1 MRGVLVGILLF
12 SIHFCSAQEIK
23 NDTIPR
29 GNLADTL
36 AQDSRPVET
45 IESYAKRY
53 DPRKAMLYAAVMPG
67 AGQFYNKKYWK
78 MPLVYGGFTGFVY
91 GINFYQDNYL
101 RFKEELFGLIND
113 PTSNGASLSPSLL
126 TEEQLRTLVDRTR
139 RERDFLI
146 ILTGFFYILQMVDA
160 HVDSHL
166 KEFDLNPKLQVRI
179 EPMIE
184 NDLLVG
190 RNTGV
195 AVRIRF

>member
-1 MRGVLVGILLF
+1 MRGVLLGILLF
-12 SIHFCSAQEIK
+12 WIHFCSAQEIT

-29 GNLADTL
+29 GNLADTV
-36 AQDSRPVET
+36 AQDSRPVEP

-78 MPLVYGGFTGFVY
+78 MPLVYGGFAVTLTLVT
-91 GINFYQDNYL
+91 FYDQQHTKF
-101 RFKEELFGLIND
+101 RKELFGVLND
-113 PTSNGASLSPSLL
+113 PAGGLGPSRL
-126 TEEQLRTLVDRTR
+126 TTNQLRLGINKAR
-139 RERDFLI
+139 RERDFYI
-146 ILTGFFYILQMVDA
+146 ILTGFWYILQMVDA
-160 HVDSHL
+160 HVDAHL

-179 EPMIE
+179 EPMME

-195 AVRIRF
+195 AVRVRF

>member
-12 SIHFCSAQEIK
+12 SIHFCNAQGIK

-36 AQDSRPVET
+36 SQDSRPVET

-78 MPLVYGGFTGFVY
+78 MPLVYGGFAGFLY
-91 GINFYQDNYL
+91 GINFYQTDHL
-101 RFKEELFGLIND
+101 RFREELFDLIND
-113 PTSNGASLSPSLL
+113 PGVGGLSPSGL

-160 HVDSHL
+160 HVDAHL

-179 EPMIE
+179 EPMME

>member
-1 MRGVLVGILLF
+1 MRTVLAGILLF
-12 SIHFCSAQEIK
+12 SIHFCSAQEIT

-36 AQDSRPVET
+36 SQDSRPVEP

-78 MPLVYGGFTGFVY
+78 MPLVYGGFAGFVY

-101 RFKEELFGLIND
+101 RYKEELFGLIND
-113 PTSNGASLSPSLL
+113 PGSGGLSPSGL
-126 TEEQLRTLVDRTR
+126 TEDQLRTLVDQTR

-160 HVDSHL
+160 HVDAHL

-179 EPMIE
+179 EPMME

-195 AVRIRF
+195 ALRIRF

>member
-1 MRGVLVGILLF
+1 MRGVLVGIFLF
-12 SIHFCSAQEIK
+12 SIHFCNAQEIK

-78 MPLVYGGFTGFVY
+78 MPLVYGGFAGFVY

-113 PTSNGASLSPSLL
+113 PNSNGASLSPSLL

-179 EPMIE
+179 EPMME

>member
-1 MRGVLVGILLF
+1 MRGVLVGIILF

-36 AQDSRPVET
+36 SQDSRPVEP
-45 IESYAKRY
+45 IESYAQRY

-78 MPLVYGGFTGFVY
+78 MPLVYGGFAGFVY
-91 GINFYQDNYL
+91 GINFYQENYL
-101 RFKEELFGLIND
+101 LFKEELFGLIND
-113 PTSNGASLSPSLL
+113 GSNGSLSPSGL
-126 TEEQLRTLVDRTR
+126 TEDQLRTLVDQTR

-160 HVDSHL
+160 HVDAHL
-166 KEFDLNPKLQVRI
+166 KEFDLNPKLQVRL
-179 EPMIE
+179 EPMME

-195 AVRIRF
+195 ALRIRF

>member
-1 MRGVLVGILLF
+1 MGILLF
-12 SIHFCSAQEIK
+12 SIHFCLAQEIT

-29 GNLADTL
+29 GNLADTIS
-36 AQDSRPVET
+36 QDSRPVEP

-78 MPLVYGGFTGFVY
+78 MPLVYGGFAGFVY

-101 RFKEELFGLIND
+101 RYKEELFGLIND
-113 PTSNGASLSPSLL
+113 PNTSGASLSPSGL
-126 TEEQLRTLVDRTR
+126 TEDQLRTLVDRTR

-160 HVDSHL
+160 HVDAHL

-179 EPMIE
+179 EPMME

-195 AVRIRF
+195 ALRIRF